1 MKVPVA
7 MTGNHKV
14 MMADGTWKEVQAI
27 QKGDVVQGLLGNCVY
42 TCSGDSGGAREK
54 RLFVHSNGTV
64 IRVIGR
70 RISECAG

>member
-1 MKVPVA
+1 
-7 MTGNHKV
+7 